1 MDQTVFVANTIDI
14 SDQVRGISVAQP
26 YEIYSVTKPDILADP
41 SWHPDGT
48 SLIFAERIGSDWN
61 IATMN
66 IGATPNHTVLLTDVT
81 PFGDPMW
88 SADGN
93 FILFSAQTLAPD
105 MTHPKGVWDLI
116 YMRNDGSDIRTIVS
130 DGNANIHAV
139 WVSPTQI
146 AFQWWAN
153 GATPAD
159 VSWVSL
165 VNINGLGRIDLG
177 EGEYPR
183 TVVQ

>member
-1 MDQTVFVANTIDI
+1 MDQTAFVANTVDI
-14 SDQVRGISVAQP
+14 SARVRAVSVVQP
-26 YEIYSVTKPDILADP
+26 FEIYTVTKPDVLADP

-48 SLIFAERIGSDWN
+48 SIIFVELSGSDWT

-66 IGATPNHTVLLTDVT
+66 IGATPNHTVLLTAPN

-88 SADGN
+88 SSDGN
-93 FILFSAQTLAPD
+93 FVLFSYQDSPPD
-105 MTHPKGVWDLI
+105 MTHPHGAWSLL
-116 YMRNDGSDIRTIVS
+116 YMRKDGTDVRTILQ
-130 DGNANIHAV
+130 DDNANIHAV
-139 WVSPTQI
+139 WVSPTQV
-146 AFQWWAN
+146 AFEWWGN

-159 VSWVSL
+159 ISWLSL
-165 VNINGLGRIDLG
+165 ININGLGRIDLG